1 MLNFKSK
8 IMKNSVFKG
17 GLVVVIMSLIVA
29 CDQRKKFRSS
39 RR

>member
-8 IMKNSVFKG
+8 IMKNNFKG

-29 CDQRKKFRSS
+29 CDQRKKFPQ
-39 RR
+39 